1 MKLLKRNQQ
10 VIKYA
15 LYTGRSEILD
25 ANGYRTGTFTNTYDS
40 AITTYAYVS
49 AARGEASED
58 MFGVNLNYTKTLI
71 TDDTSCPIDENSL
84 LWIDDTDASA
94 HDYIV
99 VQRAK
104 ALNHISYA
112 IRKVD
117 VTNA

>member
-1 MKLLKRNQQ
+1 MKTLKRNQQ
-10 VIKYA
+10 AIKYA

-25 ANGYRTGTFTNTYDS
+25 TNGYRTGTFTNVYDS
-40 AITTYAYVS
+40 AVSTYAYVS

-58 MFGVNLNYTKTLI
+58 VFGVNLNYTKTLI
-71 TDDTSCPIDENSL
+71 TDDTSCPIDETSI
-84 LWIDDTDASA
+84 LWIDDTTATE

-99 VQRAK
+99 VRKAK

-117 VTNA
+117 VDA